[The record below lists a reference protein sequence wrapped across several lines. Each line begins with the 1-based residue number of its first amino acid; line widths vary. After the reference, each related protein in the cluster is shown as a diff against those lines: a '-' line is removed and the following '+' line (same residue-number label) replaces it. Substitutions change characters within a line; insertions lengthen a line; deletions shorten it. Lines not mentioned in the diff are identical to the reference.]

1 MIGLIIFAGVMAII
15 AIFILVVVRGIAA
28 AEAPKRLPPEQQL
41 AARFARGEIGEG
53 EYLRSLAILQHGTD
67 FVLEAERLQP
77 RPGDAEVP
85 PPARAAG
92 GVEDPE
98 ER

>member
-1 MIGLIIFAGVMAII
+1 MGLLIFAAVMAII
-15 AIFILVVVRGIAA
+15 AVFILIVVHGVAS

-41 AARFARGEIGEG
+41 AARFARGEISEG

-67 FVLEAERLQP
+67 FVSEARLEP
-77 RPGDAEVP
+77 RPGDPQVIP
-85 PPARAAG
+85 PPRAAG

-98 ER
+98 QR